1 MVTHLF
7 MKTRNL
13 KQIFKWPVVIGVL
26 TALGLVTALLEDGVI
41 EGFSNAALAIPI
53 IVILYIYYRH

>member
-7 MKTRNL
+7 MKTRSL
-13 KQIFKWPVVIGVL
+13 KQIFKWPVVMGVL
-26 TALGLVTALLEDGVI
+26 ITFGLVAALLEDGLI
-41 EGFSNAALAIPI
+41 EDVSNVALAVPI